1 MKKFL
6 YFLDHIEEYLL
17 MIMMGAMAIV
27 VIIQV
32 IFRVIGSSLPWSEE
46 LSRYLAVWITFIG
59 AALGVK
65 RGAHVGVEALKVA
78 LPKGPRRILELFALI
93 CMVFLACVVVYYSIQ
108 IIHMQLRT
116 GQKSPAMRI
125 PMWRAY
131 IGIPI
136 GMCLV
141 VIRCIQTAVNL
152 FRGKD
157 NEPETTVQ

>member
-1 MKKFL
+1 
-6 YFLDHIEEYLL
+6 
-17 MIMMGAMAIV
+17 
-27 VIIQV
+27 
-32 IFRVIGSSLPWSEE
+32 
-46 LSRYLAVWITFIG
+46 
-59 AALGVK
+59 
-65 RGAHVGVEALKVA
+65 
-78 LPKGPRRILELFALI
+78 
-93 CMVFLACVVVYYSIQ
+93 MVFLACVVVYYSIQ
-108 IIHMQLRT
+108 IIQMQLRT